1 MSALPKS
8 ISHYYD
14 DDDCASTIIIDL
26 EKLKKSLKIG
36 ENQNKATTRVNDGI
50 ALEFR
55 LPIQPQTSTPRAL
68 EVVPNIKAKVIL
80 FDYNSTHFAE
90 QMKKYPS
97 CFEYCVIKSLDELNL
112 ALKNKT
118 HQYIIFNYVENPK
131 AINQLIFQIK
141 QKFNHIKTIIAAT
154 YLSQEKVNQHKSTQ
168 FGADIYLDLN
178 AIHEEIEKAID

>member
-8 ISHYYD
+8 MPHYYD
-14 DDDCASTIIIDL
+14 DEDCASTVIIDL
-26 EKLKKSLKIG
+26 EKLRKSLKIG
-36 ENQNKATTRVNDGI
+36 EHQNKSSAKVNDGI

-55 LPIQPQTSTPRAL
+55 LPIPQKSAIKNFDIAPSTRAK
-68 EVVPNIKAKVIL
+68 IIL
-80 FDYNSTHFAE
+80 FDYNSTHFSE
-90 QMKKYPS
+90 QIKKYPS
-97 CFEYCVIKSLDELNL
+97 CFEYSVIKSLDELNL

-141 QKFNHIKTIIAAT
+141 QKFSHIKTIIAAT